1 MLHFIRTPELVNIQ
15 LVELYPKTED
25 VGTTSNHLLPIGPRS
40 GVIYSWLFKYTQQH
54 TVGFTENSIGPRTEI
69 IFSWLFKYTQH
80 TAGFTEN
87 SIGPRT
93 EIIFSWL
100 FKYTHNTLGF
110 TENIIGPRTEIIFTW
125 LFKSTQQHTAGFTEN
140 SIGPRTSIGHCGRH
154 RMVVGFITTYAIS
167 VYHH

>member
-1 MLHFIRTPELVNIQ
+1 LVLHFIRTPELVNIQ

-87 SIGPRT
+87 SIGPPHWNYLLLAVQVHTTTHCRSYR
-93 EIIFSWL
+93 EQHWASHFHRSLWSSSYGSWIYNYL
-100 FKYTHNTLGF
+100 CVVSSNPTQARCTRY
-110 TENIIGPRTEIIFTW
+110 NIVW
-125 LFKSTQQHTAGFTEN
+125 
-140 SIGPRTSIGHCGRH
+140 
-154 RMVVGFITTYAIS
+154 
-167 VYHH
+167 